1 MINLAKAVR
10 QTRKYASHFHSH
22 LDDEGLHHWLVS
34 EEIISK
40 KRLARFP
47 QKLSKRQLLDI
58 QIHQEISKFKIG
70 KAKHIAR
77 FLSFFP
83 TISLI
88 AVTGS
93 LAVDNARVDDDLD
106 LFIITR
112 ADTLWLTRLFVIPL
126 ISIFFKRRLPKY
138 QILNIKSQ
146 IADAVCLNLW
156 LDESALAVPKNK
168 RSLYTAHEVLQAK
181 PIFDRGGIYA
191 KFILANSWTSK
202 YLANAFKIA
211 SAGMMQ
217 NHAQIPWQRPGM
229 RAWLLRIPNWLN
241 YLAFKLQFHYMK
253 SKITRETITLH
264 SAYFHPNDYTS
275 IDLGRQLLK

>member
-1 MINLAKAVR
+1 MVNLAKAVR
-10 QTRKYASHFHSH
+10 QTRKYAAYFRSH
-22 LDDEGLHHWLVS
+22 LDDEGLHHWLIS

-47 QKLSKRQLLDI
+47 QKLSKRQFHDI
-58 QIHQEISKFKIG
+58 QIHQKISRLKIE
-70 KAKHIAR
+70 KAKRLAR

-83 TISLI
+83 PISLV

-93 LAVDNARVDDDLD
+93 LAAANASVDDDLD
-106 LFIITR
+106 FFIITR
-112 ADTLWLTRLFVIPL
+112 ANALWLTRLIAIPL

-138 QILNIKSQ
+138 QISNTRTEYSRSIKSQ

-181 PIFDRGGIYA
+181 PIFDRGDTYA
-191 KFILANSWTSK
+191 KFILANHWTSR
-202 YLANAFKIA
+202 YLANAHTAISHQFTANSNSKKNKLLLSTANCILSALNFVCYKIQY
-211 SAGMMQ
+211 S
-217 NHAQIPWQRPGM
+217 
-229 RAWLLRIPNWLN
+229 
-241 YLAFKLQFHYMK
+241 YMK

-264 SAYFHPNDYTS
+264 SAYFHPR
-275 IDLGRQLLK
+275 IQPALEF